1 MNKKLKQMKLKLRK
15 ADGNMALIALAVAVI
30 LIIGMYL
37 LSSNVGG
44 GLGKTTNNLNT
55 AVTDKQ
61 FDTNFVTP

>member
-37 LSSNVGG
+37 LSSKVGG
-44 GLGKTTNNLNT
+44 GLSSTTDNLNT
-55 AVTDKQ
+55 AVGAKDFTTT
-61 FDTNFVTP
+61 F